1 MPWIS
6 QMIGFALLMLGIAVA
21 LWVSFWLLLLVLI
34 LGIGMVLWV
43 HVRDFLLRK
52 GILNPRFA
60 GPHQMRHANE
70 DEPGDA
76 TAAPLPPII
85 EGDYKRVDSE

>member
-6 QMIGFALLMLGIAVA
+6 QMIGFAILLVGIAIA
-21 LWVSFWLLLLVLI
+21 LWVSFWLLLVVFI
-34 LGIGMVLWV
+34 IGIGAVIWSHL
-43 HVRDFLLRK
+43 RGFLLAK

-60 GPHQMRHANE
+60 QPRQS
-70 DEPGDA
+70 GDRMGGEEEGS
-76 TAAPLPPII
+76 APLTII